1 MNFTLHYRRLQITV
15 VKKDLI
21 CGTRY
26 TVTSD
31 DGITVTVTDYFNNE
45 TETMIRAQ
53 QVIESERHKRKAESL
68 M

>member
-1 MNFTLHYRRLQITV
+1 MTV
-15 VKKDLI
+15 IKKNLL

-31 DGITVTVTDYFNNE
+31 DGITVKVMDFFNNE
-45 TETMIRAQ
+45 NETMIRAQ
-53 QVIESERHKRKAESL
+53 QVIDSERHKRKAEGL

>member
-1 MNFTLHYRRLQITV
+1 MTV

-31 DGITVTVTDYFNNE
+31 DGITVTVTDYFNNK

>member
-1 MNFTLHYRRLQITV
+1 MTV
-15 VKKDLI
+15 VKKELI

-31 DGITVTVTDYFNNE
+31 DGITVKVTDYFNNE
-45 TETMIRAQ
+45 TETMIIAQ
-53 QVIESERHKRKAESL
+53 QVIESERHKRKATGL